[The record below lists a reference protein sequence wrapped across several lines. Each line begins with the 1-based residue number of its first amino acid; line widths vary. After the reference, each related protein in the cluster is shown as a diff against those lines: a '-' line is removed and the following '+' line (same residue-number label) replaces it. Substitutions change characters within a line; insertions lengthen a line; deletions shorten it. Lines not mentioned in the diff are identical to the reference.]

1 MTKTV
6 RILRVALPIAFV
18 AFVFLL
24 VLSWDRST
32 TRRDGAAAQ
41 PVTGTIRPSDDQ
53 PIGEAI
59 KFEDVQTIGGRV
71 VSRIRATRVVGFE
84 SGWST
89 LEGVHLTI
97 YRANGQTYELTCPQA
112 QYNSETK
119 EADVKG
125 GVKLTSSDGIEVQTA
140 EMHFDGTRLT
150 NRIPV
155 QFRVDRWRG
164 NGGALD
170 LDVPGETLKLFQK
183 VTATMEPAQPSE
195 PPLLIDAA
203 EALFRRSENDVTFSK
218 DVVATRAADRLS
230 SDRILG
236 RFTADRKKLL
246 GLEGHQAVEIIMA
259 GAANPGED
267 LGGRK
272 RITGDRFFTE
282 FTPAGE
288 VLAINVVGD
297 SGPAHAVLDGPPRR
311 EVEAS
316 SFRVAV
322 VNRAVSEMKAEGQ
335 VVMLET
341 TPTRREVRVDRA
353 TISFDPVR
361 HRASNGFFEG
371 NFKYRDL
378 KTTANSI
385 RAHYDITNDQIVLTA
400 SPGFDPT
407 IVSDGQTLKAKQIEF
422 SPKSG
427 VARATG
433 SVIAELVSKEGAPSA
448 ESTNL
453 FPAGKPVFVNSDLLV
468 MRQAEKTASFSG
480 NVRAWQDTNT
490 LFASEL
496 QVQGAGQTLTARGNV
511 RTVLYN
517 TGTEVRRIPL
527 RSKSD
532 QLLARR
538 AEREVELAGSV
549 TIEDESRTLTGEKA
563 SLFFDAQRKIDRI
576 EASENVTLLE
586 KAANRKGTGDK
597 AIYHLKQRMAYLHGS
612 PATATDPQGS
622 LSGQQI
628 VFDIG
633 RNRVQVLSPTGE
645 TQGTFKQQP

>member
-1 MTKTV
+1 MTRTV
-6 RILRVALPIAFV
+6 RVLRVALPIAFV
-18 AFVFLL
+18 AFVGLL
-24 VLSWDRST
+24 VLSWNRSD
-32 TRRDGAAAQ
+32 TRRDNGDAN
-41 PVTGTIRPSDDQ
+41 PVTSTQRPEDKPQ
-53 PIGEAI
+53 AEAI

-97 YRANGQTYELTCPQA
+97 YRANGQTYELSCPQA

-170 LDVPGETLKLFQK
+170 LDVPGETLKLFQN
-183 VTATMEPAQPSE
+183 VTATMEPAQPAE
-195 PPLLIDAA
+195 PPLVITAA
-203 EALFRRSENDVTFSK
+203 EALFRRNENDVTFSK
-218 DVVATRAADRLS
+218 DVVGTRAADRMS
-230 SDRILG
+230 ADRVIG
-236 RFTADRKKLL
+236 RFTTDRKRLL

-259 GAANPGED
+259 AAVNPGED

-282 FTPAGE
+282 FTAAGD
-288 VLAINVVGD
+288 VLAINVVGE
-297 SGPAHAVLDGPPRR
+297 SGPARALLDGPPRR

-322 VNRAVSEMKAEGQ
+322 ANRAVSEMKAAGQ
-335 VVMLET
+335 VVMVET
-341 TPTRREVRVDRA
+341 EPARREVRVDTA

-371 NFKYRDL
+371 NFKYRDP
-378 KTTANSI
+378 KTQASSI
-385 RAHYDITNDQIVLTA
+385 RAHYDIANDQIVLTA

-407 IVSDGQTLKAKQIEF
+407 VVSDGQTLKAKQIEF

-427 VARATG
+427 VAKATG
-433 SVIAELVSKEGAPSA
+433 SVVAELVSKGGVSA

-468 MRQAEKTASFSG
+468 MRQVEKTAAFSG
-480 NVRAWQDTNT
+480 NVRAWQDMNT
-490 LFASEL
+490 LFANEL
-496 QVQGAGQTLTARGNV
+496 TVQGTGQTLTARGNV

-517 TGTEVRRIPL
+517 TGTEVRRVPL

-538 AEREVELAGSV
+538 AERDVELSGSV
-549 TIEDESRTLTGEKA
+549 TIEDESRTMSGEKA
-563 SLFFDAQRKIDRI
+563 TLYFDAQRKIERI
-576 EASENVTLLE
+576 EASEKVVLVE
-586 KAANRKGTGDK
+586 KTANRKGTGDK
-597 AIYHLKQRMAYLHGS
+597 VIYQLKQKMAYLHGS

-628 VFDIG
+628 VFDLG

-645 TQGTFKQQP
+645 TQGTFKQTQ

>member
-6 RILRVALPIAFV
+6 RVLRVALPIAFV
-18 AFVFLL
+18 AFVAVL
-24 VLSWDRST
+24 VLSWNRSG
-32 TRRDGAAAQ
+32 TRRNDGDAD
-41 PVTGTIRPSDDQ
+41 PVTSTQRPEDKPQ
-53 PIGEAI
+53 AEAI

-97 YRANGQTYELTCPQA
+97 YRANGQTYELSCPQA
-112 QYNSETK
+112 QYNSDTK

-125 GVKLTSSDGIEVQTA
+125 GVKLTSSDGMEVQTA

-183 VTATMEPAQPSE
+183 VTATMEPEQPAE
-195 PPLLIDAA
+195 PPLVINAE
-203 EALFRRSENDVTFSK
+203 EALFRRTENDVTFSK
-218 DVVATRAADRLS
+218 DVVGTRAADRMS
-230 SDRILG
+230 ADRVIG
-236 RFTADRKKLL
+236 RFTTDRKRLL

-259 GAANPGED
+259 AAVNSGED

-282 FTPAGE
+282 FTAAGD
-288 VLAINVVGD
+288 VLAINVVGE
-297 SGPAHAVLDGPPRR
+297 SGPARALLDGPPRR
-311 EVEAS
+311 EIEAS

-322 VNRAVSEMKAEGQ
+322 ANRAVSEMKGEGQ
-335 VVMLET
+335 VVMVET
-341 TPTRREVRVDRA
+341 GPARREVRVDTA

-361 HRASNGFFEG
+361 HRASTGFFEG
-371 NFKYRDL
+371 NFKYRDP
-378 KTTANSI
+378 KTQASSI

-407 IVSDGQTLKAKQIEF
+407 VVSDGQTLKAKQIEF

-427 VARATG
+427 VAKATG
-433 SVIAELVSKEGAPSA
+433 SVVAELVSKGGVSA

-468 MRQAEKTASFSG
+468 MRQIEKTAAFSG
-480 NVRAWQDTNT
+480 NVRAWQDRNT
-490 LFASEL
+490 LFANEL
-496 QVQGAGQTLTARGNV
+496 TVQGTGQTLTARGNV

-517 TGTEVRRIPL
+517 TGTEVRRVPL

-538 AEREVELAGSV
+538 AERDVELSGSV
-549 TIEDESRTLTGEKA
+549 TIEDESRTMSGEKA
-563 SLFFDAQRKIDRI
+563 TLYFDAQRKIERI
-576 EASENVTLLE
+576 EASEKVVLVE
-586 KAANRKGTGDK
+586 KTANRKGTGDK
-597 AIYHLKQRMAYLHGS
+597 VIYQLKQKMAYLHGS

-628 VFDIG
+628 VFDLA